1 MNNFSEV
8 VIKSLYKRL
17 LYPYFFIAISVG
29 YTSNIDNGS
38 SVTGKSTQQTD
49 QSTHNENQ
57 LKELFNKQVEKGFV
71 KSDNAVK
78 DETEK
83 KSGGLMDI
91 FKNLKITKGDAS
103 DISKNET
110 PQVQTP
116 GRNNTLP
123 QIDQGEGFAKIIGA
137 VSPAVVSIVTIQEVE
152 DNFPSIFEEFF
163 GDGSPFDFFGFDDFF
178 GSKQKRK
185 PRRTQKSIGAASG
198 FCVKVVG
205 DKLYIATNY
214 HVVENAKTVAIF
226 FNDQSVSNVIH
237 DKDKLI
243 TATVHGVDPKSDL
256 AVLEVDMN
264 NKNLKGR
271 NVQTIT
277 WGSSDD
283 LQIGNYIIAI
293 GNPFG
298 IGISV
303 SQGIVSA
310 KGRQL
315 FGDVK
320 SNSMENYIQHT
331 AALNRGN
338 SGGVL
343 INMNSEV
350 VGVNNAIYSP
360 NGGNV
365 GVGFAIPSNSARTI
379 IDSLIQYKRTFRGW
393 LGATIQSIKTQEAL
407 NMGLLPPTIQKTE
420 ILPPYFGVLVNEVS
434 NDGPAAQA
442 GIKPGDIIVLFDGQL
457 IDEANKLPKLVNNH
471 KIKEPATLTVVR
483 RDPTTGTLNQIE
495 IKVDIGDYRDFEKLE
510 KKSNNRTDKNSDS
523 DNKSLIKISGLDIF
537 VGEETISSPDT
548 NSNEQ
553 KKRVVVKKVKKQR
566 DNSEIFGSLFEFAN
580 PFEIGD
586 IIEVANSTQITSA
599 NQLKEI
605 VDVFQKEHTGESM
618 TFKIARRNG
627 KNTSPVIITMTIN
640 KKDAKSQN
648 DDEQYEEDSPKSRF
662 NEQMENDDP
671 DEYKGGNGVRRF
683 RFFSR

>member
-1 MNNFSEV
+1 MHSFAKVDVKN
-8 VIKSLYKRL
+8 LYKIL
-17 LYPYFFIAISVG
+17 LFPCLLVAISVG
-29 YTSNIDNGS
+29 WSDNVDNS
-38 SVTGKSTQQTD
+38 SSKNSKVAKHD
-49 QSTHNENQ
+49 ENQ
-57 LKELFNKQVEKGFV
+57 LKELFNKQIEKGST
-71 KSDNAVK
+71 KTDTTDK
-78 DETEK
+78 EGEEK
-83 KSGGLMDI
+83 NTNGSLMDI
-91 FKNLKITKGDAS
+91 FKKRQNTKTETTDT
-103 DISKNET
+103 SKNNVKKE
-110 PQVQTP
+110 QLP
-116 GRNNTLP
+116 GQNNQLP
-123 QIDQGEGFAKIIGA
+123 RIDQTEGFAKIIGA
-137 VSPAVVSIVTIQEVE
+137 VSPAVVSIVTIQEIE
-152 DNFPSIFEEFF
+152 DNFPSIFEDFF
-163 GDGSPFDFFGFDDFF
+163 GDNSPFDFFGFDDFF
-178 GSKQKRK
+178 NNKQKRK

-226 FNDQSVSNVIH
+226 FHDQSVSNIMH

-271 NVQTIT
+271 QIQTIT

-283 LQIGNYIIAI
+283 LQIGNYVIAI

-315 FGDVK
+315 LGEIK
-320 SNSMENYIQHT
+320 TNSMENYIQHT

-350 VGVNNAIYSP
+350 VGVNNAIYTP

-365 GVGFAIPSNSARTI
+365 GVGFAIPSNSAKTI

-393 LGATIQSIKTQEAL
+393 LGATIQGIKTQEAL
-407 NMGLLPPTIQKTE
+407 NMGLLPQSIQNTE
-420 ILPPYFGVLVNEVS
+420 NLPPYFGVLVNEVS

-483 RDPTTGTLNQIE
+483 RDQATGALNQIE
-495 IKVDIGDYRDFEKLE
+495 VKVDIGDYQDFEKLD
-510 KKSNNRTDKNSDS
+510 KKSNKNADKNNNNDE
-523 DNKSLIKISGLDIF
+523 KSLVKIPGLDIF
-537 VGEETISSPDT
+537 VGEENTTQTD
-548 NSNEQ
+548 N
-553 KKRVVVKKVKKQR
+553 KKEETKKQVVVKKVKKQR
-566 DNSEIFGSLFEFAN
+566 DDNEVFGSLFEFSN

-599 NQLKEI
+599 NQLKDI
-605 VDVFQKEHTGESM
+605 ISVFQKEHPGESM

-640 KKDAKSQN
+640 KDDANSKN
-648 DDEQYEEDSPKSRF
+648 DDDKYEDDNPRLKF
-662 NEQMENDDP
+662 NEQLDD
-671 DEYKGGNGVRRF
+671 DDGDDSSNKNGIRRF
-683 RFFSR
+683 RFFSK